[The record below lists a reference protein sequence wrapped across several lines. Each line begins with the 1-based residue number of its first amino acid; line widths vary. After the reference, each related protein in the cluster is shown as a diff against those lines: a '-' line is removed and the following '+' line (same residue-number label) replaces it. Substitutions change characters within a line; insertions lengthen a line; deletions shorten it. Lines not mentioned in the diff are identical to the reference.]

1 MNPLQVKIEVY
12 EGPLDL
18 LLHLVKK
25 NQVDIYDIPI
35 ALITEQYLE
44 YLRFMKSLNIDLASE
59 YLLMAAT
66 LVHIKSRM
74 LLTSPE
80 DEEKDP
86 RAEITQALLDYVK
99 VKDMAQM
106 LESQEI
112 LHRDVFVRHD
122 IEEIVG
128 EENFV
133 FPTLFDLLDALKNV
147 LETSK
152 LTETVTSTAESIKL
166 EEKMAEIYSL
176 LQKEK
181 EILFEKFFLTART
194 KAEVVVTFVAILH
207 LAKEGLILL
216 YQTSPFAPIHLK
228 LVTEPPK
235 QRHLQVV

>member
-1 MNPLQVKIEVY
+1 MDPLQVKIEVY

-74 LLTSPE
+74 LLASPE
-80 DEEKDP
+80 DEEEDP

-99 VKDMAQM
+99 VKDMAHM
-106 LESQEI
+106 LENQEI
-112 LHRDVFVRHD
+112 LHRDVFVRHH

-133 FPTLFDLLDALKNV
+133 FPTLFDLLDALKHIM
-147 LETSK
+147 EASK
-152 LTETVTSTAESIKL
+152 LTEAVTSTAESIKL
-166 EEKMAEIYSL
+166 EEKMAEIYDL
-176 LQKEK
+176 LQKEQ
-181 EILFEKFFLTART
+181 EILFDKLFLSART

-207 LAKEGLILL
+207 LAKEGLIIL

>member
-1 MNPLQVKIEVY
+1 MDQLQVKIEVY

-74 LLTSPE
+74 LLASPE
-80 DEEKDP
+80 DEEEDP
-86 RAEITQALLDYVK
+86 RAEITQALLDYIK
-99 VKDMAQM
+99 VKDMTQM